1 MASLRLEI
9 SFSIPE
15 SPSGI
20 RILDTDGVGGIVLP
34 IIVVDKLK
42 AFRSVIRDFKQ
53 YAAKINEGQVNE
65 ENTIRAIFRLCHHDE
80 GLNHPPCEQEFEI

>member
-1 MASLRLEI
+1 MTGLRIEI
-9 SFSIPE
+9 SLNIPE
-15 SPSGI
+15 SPTGI
-20 RILDTDGVGGIVLP
+20 RILDTDGEGGIVLP
-34 IIVVDKLK
+34 SVVVTKLQTV
-42 AFRSVIRDFKQ
+42 RSVIRDFKQ